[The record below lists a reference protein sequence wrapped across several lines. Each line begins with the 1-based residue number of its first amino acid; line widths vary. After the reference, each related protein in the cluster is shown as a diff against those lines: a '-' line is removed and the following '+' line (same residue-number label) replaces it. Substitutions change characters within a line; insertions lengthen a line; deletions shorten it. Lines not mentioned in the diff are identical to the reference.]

1 MLDTIEEFGQ
11 LLTLFPA
18 AKKVPIDRYHGHAGD
33 LIEELLFGLRFLA
46 FRFLLLLAVIFMLP
60 AFLLDERAGR
70 PIIVPAEPGQFPV
83 DITEPLPFLPGIG
96 FGFEQGGG

>member
-1 MLDTIEEFGQ
+1 VLDPIEEFGQ

-33 LIEELLFGLRFLA
+33 LIEELLFVGRFPALRL
-46 FRFLLLLAVIFMLP
+46 LLLLAVIFMLP
-60 AFLLDERAGR
+60 AFLLDERTRR
-70 PIIVPAEPGQFPV
+70 PVVVPAEPGQFPV